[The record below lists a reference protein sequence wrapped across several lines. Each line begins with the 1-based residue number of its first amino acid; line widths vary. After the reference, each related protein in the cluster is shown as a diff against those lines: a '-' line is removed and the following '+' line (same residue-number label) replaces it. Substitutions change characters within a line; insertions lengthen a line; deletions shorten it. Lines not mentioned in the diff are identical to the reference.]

1 MRLRFLPSTWRSG
14 IVPTNASDADA
25 RQVNLNIPGEL
36 MSYKKMP
43 AMALVICSF
52 GMFAAQAFG
61 QTCTLLGKEA
71 TLAIVVPGFS
81 ANYGATVQ
89 PAAVEFNPVPGESR
103 FAVDIESNS
112 VRMANISDSTNV
124 GFSSN
129 ATWSVV
135 MSGPSVPTITG
146 ISVAVNGVTNMPS
159 NHVTFTGNS
168 VIFDASDSVWAGGN
182 DVVATLQLSCPSA
195 AAATAVPTTSSRGLL
210 MLGSLVLLAGLA
222 TIAGVARFR

>member
-1 MRLRFLPSTWRSG
+1 
-14 IVPTNASDADA
+14 
-25 RQVNLNIPGEL
+25 
-36 MSYKKMP
+36 MSFKKMP
-43 AMALVICSF
+43 AMALVIGSF
-52 GMFAAQAFG
+52 GMFAAEAFG
-61 QTCTLLGKEA
+61 QSCTLLGRDA

-89 PAAVEFNPVPGESR
+89 PAAVEFNPVPSDSR
-103 FAVDIESNS
+103 FAVDIESHS
-112 VRMANISDSTNV
+112 VRMANISASTNV

-135 MSGPSVPTITG
+135 MSGPSLPTITG
-146 ISVAVNGVTNMPS
+146 ISVTVNGVTNMPA

-168 VIFDASDSVWAGGN
+168 VIFDASDSSWAGGT

-195 AAATAVPTTSSRGLL
+195 VATPVPATSSRGLL